1 MLRME
6 TGELG
11 YNDNS
16 VTWRGNKYPRKDG
29 KIKYKGSW
37 KPEGDKSFPW
47 EKLAYKVGT
56 KAKKEATKKNK

>member
-6 TGELG
+6 TGQLG
-11 YNDNS
+11 YDDNS